1 MRKEQ
6 VNKAPAVFGKEDHAD
21 RRSIKLNAKEKEQID
36 GKVKRHSVMGKK
48 ISEGGDWVKRGQRC
62 NYE

>member
-21 RRSIKLNAKEKEQID
+21 RRSIKLNAKEKEQND
-36 GKVKRHSVMGKK
+36 GKGEK
-48 ISEGGDWVKRGQRC
+48 ISEGGRLGQKRA
-62 NYE
+62 EM

>member
-36 GKVKRHSVMGKK
+36 GKGKK

>member
-21 RRSIKLNAKEKEQID
+21 RRSIKLNAKEREQID
-36 GKVKRHSVMGKK
+36 GKGKK

-62 NYE
+62 NYG

>member
-1 MRKEQ
+1 M
-6 VNKAPAVFGKEDHAD
+6 NKAPAVFGKEDHAD

>member
-6 VNKAPAVFGKEDHAD
+6 VNNAPAVFGKEDHAD

-62 NYE
+62 NYG

>member
-62 NYE
+62 NYG

>member
-6 VNKAPAVFGKEDHAD
+6 VNKAVVVFGKEDHAD

-36 GKVKRHSVMGKK
+36 GKGKK
-48 ISEGGDWVKRGQRC
+48 KVKG
-62 NYE
+62 

>member
-6 VNKAPAVFGKEDHAD
+6 VNKAPVVFEKEDHAD

-36 GKVKRHSVMGKK
+36 GKGKK
-48 ISEGGDWVKRGQRC
+48 KSEGVNWVKRGQRC
-62 NYE
+62 NYG

>member
-36 GKVKRHSVMGKK
+36 GKVKRHSVMGKR